1 MSPTRAVVGVLG
13 AVYVIVGILG
23 FLGDPIVT
31 PGSHADMPS
40 ASGDLMGLFPINAI
54 HNVVHLL
61 IGGILLYG
69 ATEVG
74 RAVMVARAVAI
85 TYALVGVLGLI
96 APDTFG
102 LMPIGGND
110 VWLHILIGLPLA
122 IVGFTSRA
130 PAART
135 TSTLPYP

>member
-1 MSPTRAVVGVLG
+1 MSPTRAVVGALG

-31 PGSHADMPS
+31 QGSHADMPS

-69 ATEVG
+69 ATDLD
-74 RAVMVARAVAI
+74 RAIPIARGVAI
-85 TYALVGVLGLI
+85 TYAIVGVLGLF

-110 VWLHILIGLPLA
+110 VWLHLGTA
-122 IVGFTSRA
+122 IVLYGVTFLENRDA
-130 PAART
+130 VART
-135 TSTLPYP
+135 A

>member
-1 MSPTRAVVGVLG
+1 MSPTRAVVGALG

-31 PGSHADMPS
+31 QGSHADMPS
-40 ASGDLMGLFPINAI
+40 ASGDLLGLFPINAI

-69 ATEVG
+69 ATDLD
-74 RAVMVARAVAI
+74 RAIPIARGVAI
-85 TYALVGVLGLI
+85 TYAIVGVLGLF

-110 VWLHILIGLPLA
+110 VWLHLGTA
-122 IVGFTSRA
+122 IVLYGVTFLENRDA
-130 PAART
+130 VART
-135 TSTLPYP
+135 A